1 MILCVCVCV
10 YLFQLFFLFC
20 NFNKVPITRN
30 LVFLLPT
37 TVMARAE
44 DEKVVTEK
52 EKLSKWG

>member
-1 MILCVCVCV
+1 MILCVCV

-44 DEKVVTEK
+44 EEKVVREK